1 MGARGKEPEC
11 DPIAELITGLV
22 RGGKWGRTITAIFGV
37 ISAVAVALST
47 YATDKA
53 GDAQSDAETA
63 QETAEQRAQREAAER
78 ALLVDQFRQEQEA
91 DDAARQQLAGD
102 VADAR
107 AEAAKRPPA
116 APGSTTRTIRTDTVR
131 EVPGPTVT
139 VTPRPTPAP
148 TPRPGLL
155 PPLFP

>member
-1 MGARGKEPEC
+1 MGSRGKEPDC
-11 DPIAELITGLV
+11 DPIVELVTGLV
-22 RGGKWGRTITAIFGV
+22 RGTRWGRTITAIFGV
-37 ISAVAVALST
+37 ISAIAVALST

-53 GDAQSDAETA
+53 GDAKQDAETA
-63 QETAEQRAQREAAER
+63 QETAEQRAQREAGER
-78 ALLVDQFRQEQEA
+78 AILEERFRQEQEA

-107 AEAAKRPPA
+107 AEAAKRPRT
-116 APGSTTRTIRTDTVR
+116 APNTETKTFRTETVR

-139 VTPRPTPAP
+139 ASPRPAPP
-148 TPRPGLL
+148 TPRPGIL